1 MCVDQRCIAVSSVI
15 KAGCPHKCGLN
26 GECNNLG
33 KCHCKVGF
41 DPPHCQHFGAGG
53 SEDGGP
59 ASDPNGKRKNSL
71 TCHTRAL
78 TGFIIMCFY
87 FQCGM
92 VSWWPC
98 LLSFLAY
105 FPLWH

>member
-1 MCVDQRCIAVSSVI
+1 
-15 KAGCPHKCGLN
+15 
-26 GECNNLG
+26 
-33 KCHCKVGF
+33 
-41 DPPHCQHFGAGG
+41 
-53 SEDGGP
+53 
-59 ASDPNGKRKNSL
+59 L

-87 FQCGM
+87 LQCGM

-98 LLSFLAY
+98 LLSFSAY

>member
-1 MCVDQRCIAVSSVI
+1 MIISTQIDHIIHYPPIANTLFQMCVDQRCVAVSSVI
-15 KAGCPHKCGLN
+15 KAGCPHKCGIN

-59 ASDPNGKRKNSL
+59 ASDPDGTSFRFVVDQNR
-71 TCHTRAL
+71 TRR
-78 TGFIIMCFY
+78 Y
-87 FQCGM
+87 F
-92 VSWWPC
+92 
-98 LLSFLAY
+98 
-105 FPLWH
+105 